1 MTWDLLKD
9 AIPTEQP
16 RHGLLREH
24 QECRMGNHGEGVDIK
39 KSAVA
44 GRVKL
49 LVKIPVNI
57 SAKVGTSRQKNTGA
71 VLEDIY
77 SKCNRD

>member
-1 MTWDLLKD
+1 
-9 AIPTEQP
+9 
-16 RHGLLREH
+16 
-24 QECRMGNHGEGVDIK
+24 MGNHGEGVHIK

-49 LVKIPVNI
+49 LIKIPVNI
-57 SAKVGTSRQKNTGA
+57 RAKVGTSRQKNTGA